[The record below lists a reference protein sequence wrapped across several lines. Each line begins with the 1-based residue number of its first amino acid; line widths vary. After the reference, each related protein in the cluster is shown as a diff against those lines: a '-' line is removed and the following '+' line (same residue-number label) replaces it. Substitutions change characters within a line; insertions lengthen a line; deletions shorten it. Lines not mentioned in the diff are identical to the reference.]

1 MLKSFVI
8 SERDKKEKGN
18 TMSEKTFTFK
28 EDWNIFFMQKA
39 QLMSTRSKD
48 PSTKVGCLIVS
59 PDRVI
64 LSAGYNG
71 FPRGIKDTPER
82 LNDRDLKYPR
92 VVHSETNAII
102 NAVRNGTII
111 RDAIVFVTQPPCPEC
126 TKMLVN
132 TEIRELLHMD
142 LDENKKDLPG
152 WREKLHISFDML
164 DEAGIPHKIIPN
176 EFLFTQQELAN
187 IRARQLKGL
196 EL

>member
-1 MLKSFVI
+1 MKNS
-8 SERDKKEKGN
+8 
-18 TMSEKTFTFK
+18 FTFR

-48 PSTKVGCLIVS
+48 PSTQVGCVIVS

-64 LSAGYNG
+64 LSEGYNG
-71 FPRGIKDTPER
+71 FPRGIQDTPER
-82 LNDRDLKYPR
+82 LNDRDQKYPR

-111 RDAIVFVTQPPCPEC
+111 KDAIVFVTQPPCPEC

-142 LDENKKDLPG
+142 LEEGKKDIPG
-152 WREKLHISFDML
+152 WRDKLAISFDML
-164 DEAGIPHKIIPN
+164 DEAEIPHKIIPN
-176 EFLFTQQELAN
+176 EFLLTKEELATM
-187 IRARQLKGL
+187 RARQLKGL
-196 EL
+196 NL